1 LGPYEIV
8 APIGAGGMGE
18 VYRARDGKL
27 NRTVAI
33 KVLPES
39 LATDADRLMR
49 FEREAQM
56 LAALNHP
63 HIAQIYGLEGQHG
76 DEGGSCI
83 VMELVEGQTLAD
95 RIGDGPIPFA
105 EALSIATQ
113 LADALA
119 AAHDHGMVHR
129 DLKPANIKVR
139 GDGVV
144 KVLDFGLA
152 KTLDPHPSSM
162 AATTSPT
169 LSVPATRQASSP
181 EPPPTWHPSRRWK
194 SRRQARRHLGLRR
207 RLSRDADRTPSIRG
221 GDEVVATIASV
232 VKDAPLFAEL
242 PAETPA
248 SLRRLL
254 RRCLEKDPRQR
265 LADIADAR
273 LEIADALEGKPEP
286 AVSTTQTSGWRRERV
301 WQLLAALLAVLAA
314 AGWWSWSR
322 QGRSIVPSQQSV
334 LRVDLDLG
342 SDVSLE
348 SIGAPV
354 ILSPDGTRLVYVSKR
369 SDERTRLVTK
379 LLDQPNR
386 TEIPGTDD
394 APVRSSRRTALG
406 RILRGGQPKRSA
418 STAGRS

>member
-1 LGPYEIV
+1 MSLAPGTRLGPYEIV

-63 HIAQIYGLEGQHG
+63 HIAQIYGLEGQDGHA
-76 DEGGSCI
+76 GSSGI
-83 VMELVEGQTLAD
+83 VMKLVEGPTLAD
-95 RIGDGPIPFA
+95 RIGTGPIPFA

-169 LSVPATRQASSP
+169 LAVHATQAGIILGTAAYMAP
-181 EPPPTWHPSRRWK
+181 E
-194 SRRQARRHLGLRR
+194 Q
-207 RLSRDADRTPSIRG
+207 
-221 GDEVVATIASV
+221 
-232 VKDAPLFAEL
+232 
-242 PAETPA
+242 
-248 SLRRLL
+248 
-254 RRCLEKDPRQR
+254 
-265 LADIADAR
+265 
-273 LEIADALEGKPEP
+273 
-286 AVSTTQTSGWRRERV
+286 
-301 WQLLAALLAVLAA
+301 
-314 AGWWSWSR
+314 
-322 QGRSIVPSQQSV
+322 
-334 LRVDLDLG
+334 
-342 SDVSLE
+342 
-348 SIGAPV
+348 
-354 ILSPDGTRLVYVSKR
+354 
-369 SDERTRLVTK
+369 
-379 LLDQPNR
+379 
-386 TEIPGTDD
+386 
-394 APVRSSRRTALG
+394 ALG
-406 RILRGGQPKRSA
+406 RAVDKRADIWAFGVVVFEMLTGRRPFGG
-418 STAGRS
+418 G